1 MGLTMIEPLK
11 QKYYVLDE
19 DGCSDR
25 EVVEKVNE
33 LIGILN
39 EQQKIIRQLKQELSK
54 EEERL

>member
-1 MGLTMIEPLK
+1 MIEPLK

-39 EQQKIIRQLKQELSK
+39 EQQKIICQLKQELYK
-54 EEERL
+54 EEQRPE

>member
-1 MGLTMIEPLK
+1 MIEALK
-11 QKYYVLDE
+11 QKYYVIDE

-54 EEERL
+54 EEERP

>member
-54 EEERL
+54 EEKRL